1 MSEEKEEVFE
11 EKEEREEEEVFEE
24 KEEKREERPDT
35 LSGLLQS
42 IIPLM
47 IIPQILPLF
56 QQSLSQTLRETTL
69 NVKVES
75 SMAIIPIDIAAQ
87 TAVVAVDIR
96 SQSVTLNVRIEGD
109 AKVSIVGQSVTL
121 SVGIERSITLGVRI
135 EGSEA
140 VIPIDVRSQSTM
152 LNVNIAEVGSGVVF
166 NVSIVSSPA
175 TLNVNITGST
185 ATLNVSIMNA
195 YLDVRIIASTATLN
209 VSITSSVT
217 LNVNIA
223 SQTTTL
229 NVNIAGQTTTLN
241 VNVTGR
247 ADVRITAQTAGIY
260 LSGTYGTLT
269 GTSVNLT
276 GFSRLEP
283 FRERDVAVWT
293 PGPGDVYFIEGVSAC
308 YEVLKDSLFRPDLVV
323 VRIYVGTQVVSALT
337 LNAEKPSD
345 SLTLIRAI
353 RVTSANPLSITA
365 ICMSP
370 VCVNVRVM
378 AYMYGVT

>member
-175 TLNVNITGST
+175 YLDVRIIAST

>member
-1 MSEEKEEVFE
+1 
-11 EKEEREEEEVFEE
+11 
-24 KEEKREERPDT
+24 
-35 LSGLLQS
+35 
-42 IIPLM
+42 
-47 IIPQILPLF
+47 
-56 QQSLSQTLRETTL
+56 
-69 NVKVES
+69 
-75 SMAIIPIDIAAQ
+75 
-87 TAVVAVDIR
+87 
-96 SQSVTLNVRIEGD
+96 
-109 AKVSIVGQSVTL
+109 
-121 SVGIERSITLGVRI
+121 
-135 EGSEA
+135 
-140 VIPIDVRSQSTM
+140 STM

-175 TLNVNITGST
+175 TLNVNITGSTATLNVSIMNAYLDVRIIASTATLNVSIMNAYLDVRIIAST

>member
-185 ATLNVSIMNA
+185 ATLNVSI
-195 YLDVRIIASTATLN
+195 
-209 VSITSSVT
+209 TSSVT